1 MTDHGPEVGYLL
13 GGALVLIGVI
23 VLVLRRRI
31 ASSVDGPTVA
41 VRLRARDGLGSDHD
55 RKLLLVCT
63 LLILGG
69 ASMVLGAALT

>member
-31 ASSVDGPTVA
+31 ASSVDGSTLTVRPQA
-41 VRLRARDGLGSDHD
+41 PDELRSNHV
-55 RKLLLVCT
+55 RKLLIVCT

-69 ASMVLGAALT
+69 TAMVLGAALT

>member
-23 VLVLRRRI
+23 VFVLRRRI
-31 ASSVDGPTVA
+31 ASSVDSPTLT
-41 VRLRARDGLGSDHD
+41 VRTRARYGLGSDHD

-69 ASMVLGAALT
+69 TSMVLGAALT